1 MLTYTSLTLH
11 VFQPDD
17 QNNNKTDLDKTEDND
32 DGAVTKC
39 EDILKAASEYL
50 RSVLP
55 TPPARRGRVYA
66 LRLE

>member
-1 MLTYTSLTLH
+1 MLIYTSLALH
-11 VFQPDD
+11 MFQPDD

-50 RSVLP
+50 CSVLL
-55 TPPARRGRVYA
+55 TPPAMRGRGYA

>member
-1 MLTYTSLTLH
+1 MLIYTSRALH
-11 VFQPDD
+11 IFQPDD

-50 RSVLP
+50 CSVLP

>member
-1 MLTYTSLTLH
+1 MLIYTSLALH

-39 EDILKAASEYL
+39 EDILKAASEYF
-50 RSVLP
+50 SYVLP
-55 TPPARRGRVYA
+55 APPTKLGRVYA